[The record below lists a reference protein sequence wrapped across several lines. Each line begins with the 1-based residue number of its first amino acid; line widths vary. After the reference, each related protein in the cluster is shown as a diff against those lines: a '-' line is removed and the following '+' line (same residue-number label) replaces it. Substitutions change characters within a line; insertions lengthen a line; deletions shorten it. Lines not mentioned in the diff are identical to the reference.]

1 METLEELRGK
11 IDTAGD
17 LRSVVKTMKALA
29 ALSIRHFQ
37 DAVDALT
44 DYHRAVE
51 LGLQIALR
59 HAPQSVSAPGRA
71 ESDRLGLIIM
81 GSDQGMCGQFN
92 EDIAAFSLE
101 EIRKLDVPPTDRV
114 ALAVGMRV
122 VLPLEHGGQQ
132 LDEVFSLPVS
142 LSGVMPLVREVLLQ
156 VDEWHRELAVGRFLI
171 FHSRPTSKARY
182 LPSVHQ
188 LLPVDRGWLEA
199 LAERAWGARGLPTFS
214 VDWNT
219 LFSSL
224 IRQHLLVLVFRSFI
238 ESLAAEN
245 VARMASMQAAER
257 NIDERL
263 QDLCRRYHQQRQTSI
278 TAELLDIVGGF
289 EALSGMPH

>member
-1 METLEELRGK
+1 METLEELDSK
-11 IDTAGD
+11 IDTARD

-59 HAPQSVSAPGRA
+59 HVPESVSAPGRA
-71 ESDRLGLIIM
+71 ESGRLGLIII

-92 EDIAAFSLE
+92 EDIASFSLQ
-101 EIRKLDVPPTDRV
+101 EIEKLHVPASDRV
-114 ALAVGMRV
+114 ALAVGLRIV
-122 VLPLEHGGQQ
+122 FPLEQAGQQ
-132 LDEVFSLPVS
+132 LDEVFSVPAS

-156 VDEWHRELAVGRFLI
+156 VDEWHRELGVDRFLI
-171 FHSRPTSKARY
+171 FHSRPTSKARCV
-182 LPSVHQ
+182 PTVRQ
-188 LLPVDRGWLEA
+188 LLPVDRRWLEA
-199 LAERAWGARGLPTFS
+199 LAERAWGARGLPMFS

-224 IRQHLLVLVFRSFI
+224 IRQHLLVSVYRSVV

-245 VARMASMQAAER
+245 ASRMASMQAAER

-263 QDLCRRYHQQRQTSI
+263 QDLCKRYHQQRQTSI

>member
-1 METLEELRGK
+1 METLEELDSK
-11 IDTAGD
+11 IDTARD

-59 HAPQSVSAPGRA
+59 HAPESVSAPGRA
-71 ESDRLGLIIM
+71 ESGRLGLIII

-92 EDIAAFSLE
+92 EDIAAFSLQ
-101 EIRKLDVPPTDRV
+101 EIRKLDVPASDRA
-114 ALAVGMRV
+114 ALAVGLRI
-122 VLPLEHGGQQ
+122 VLPLEQAGQQ
-132 LDEVFSLPVS
+132 LDEVFSVPAS

-156 VDEWHRELAVGRFLI
+156 VDEWHRELGVDRFLI

-182 LPSVHQ
+182 LPSMRQ
-188 LLPVDRGWLEA
+188 LLPVDRRWLEA
-199 LAERAWGARGLPTFS
+199 LAERAWGARGLPMFS

-224 IRQHLLVLVFRSFI
+224 IRQHLLVSVYRSVV

-245 VARMASMQAAER
+245 ASRMASMQAAER

-263 QDLCRRYHQQRQTSI
+263 QDLCKRYHQQRQSSI